1 MSSFDAVM
9 AVMMMHDVMFV
20 WKETVVVVVV
30 LVDDILYS
38 DVVKDHVC
46 WKDDDDSPH
55 VVLWDCST
63 CDVSFRPL
71 YHDDVVVRLSCVLYR
86 YY

>member
-9 AVMMMHDVMFV
+9 AVMMHDVMLFV
-20 WKETVVVVVV
+20 WKDTVVVVVVV
-30 LVDDILYS
+30 LVDDIWYT
-38 DVVKDHVC
+38 DVVKDHV
-46 WKDDDDSPH
+46 WKNDDDPP

-71 YHDDVVVRLSCVLYR
+71 YHDDVVVRLSCVSYR
-86 YY
+86 